1 VNKRPNRGDSPKSKN
16 GLKKQKTILPSVSGT
31 KCDKNIDEQYFFRN
45 CSSETKTNIASWL
58 QWRLDINSEIKKEY
72 IYSTY
77 LLQTNCAYIKTKDC
91 GKTNN
96 GLAFSIEKAK
106 KSVGPLRLFNISTH
120 KNNHWAKLVIG
131 FSNMEPETCH
141 LIVFISLLEP
151 TTKIDQNTILAIYDA
166 LIIIRQAKNEN
177 DIIDVNICE
186 NINTLNKSL
195 DEEINSVYGDEALL
209 IKEMRN
215 NIEDININELKYDNP
230 LASGII
236 TSFSSIIGK
245 LPMNLR
251 VLFED
256 SQINTTE
263 RSNFQKL
270 CDEVVDKH
278 LIYQKEK
285 KSTHLLKLQPFAD
298 GWSETMEK
306 HEEIITG
313 ILRVISWAWRQHKYK
328 MENVNGD
335 NISENSYV
343 ADIVSPLINATLDDL
358 PTYMMVSVDVFGD
371 IIEFTHLETSRP
383 ISTIKKNYDDR
394 NKLARLNKDGLDYCA
409 KKHPIFEAR
418 RTHSYYKF
426 VMVDEAEIPLCVDME
441 NHTSTRKILHRLLD
455 VLLKLRERTI
465 RLLNGLA
472 VYEQQGQPVQSYPLR
487 FKTISTP

>member
-1 VNKRPNRGDSPKSKN
+1 MFQLDLLHHVNKRPNRGDSPKSKN

-106 KSVGPLRLFNISTH
+106 K
-120 KNNHWAKLVIG
+120 
-131 FSNMEPETCH
+131 
-141 LIVFISLLEP
+141 
-151 TTKIDQNTILAIYDA
+151 
-166 LIIIRQAKNEN
+166 NEN

-251 VLFED
+251 VLFEKD